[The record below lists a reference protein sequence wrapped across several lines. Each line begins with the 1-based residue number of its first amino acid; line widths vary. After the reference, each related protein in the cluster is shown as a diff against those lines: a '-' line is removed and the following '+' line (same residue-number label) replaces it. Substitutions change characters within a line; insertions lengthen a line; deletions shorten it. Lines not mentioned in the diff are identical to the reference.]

1 MKWWN
6 GQTWTEIDR
15 ESLHQ
20 RCFFLLS
27 QLMPFA
33 CTHYIVQ
40 TNKHYE
46 LDARKT
52 FLRNKWTSGFIKF
65 MSILTLSAYLCHPTI
80 QPSISFNFIL
90 LKRKKMVLNN
100 LCNWHGHKH
109 AHKHTRTH
117 TDKET
122 AQSIHRE
129 KKRASKNLWKIIS
142 LRIMNSSAL
151 QYIVLHTHLNHR
163 PIKERARKRRR
174 GRARE
179 RNEHKQGKSET
190 LIIKIMA

>member
-6 GQTWTEIDR
+6 GQTGTEIGR

-90 LKRKKMVLNN
+90 LKRKKMVYKTIYATDMGINMPTN
-100 LCNWHGHKH
+100 
-109 AHKHTRTH
+109 TRTH
-117 TDKET
+117 TQTKKQHNQFTERKNAPAKT
-122 AQSIHRE
+122 FE
-129 KKRASKNLWKIIS
+129 KLFLHVSWIPALCSTLYYI
-142 LRIMNSSAL
+142 RI
-151 QYIVLHTHLNHR
+151 
-163 PIKERARKRRR
+163 
-174 GRARE
+174 
-179 RNEHKQGKSET
+179 
-190 LIIKIMA
+190 